1 MSRKAYTGIGS
12 RETPDHILR
21 LMHHTAAKLLGE
33 GYKLRSGGAGGA
45 DSAFQAGL
53 GMLTEDWE
61 RNSAMEIY
69 IPWEGFSGY
78 TSDMPG
84 IYCIKGNM
92 KTRAERIAKRLH
104 PAWDRCSQGAKALH
118 TRNVFQVLGAD
129 LESPSQFV
137 ICYAQPLGYGDFVK
151 GGTATAVKLA
161 LESGSKVF
169 NLFDLDDRTRMETY
183 AYAK

>member
-12 RETPDHILR
+12 RETPDQILR
-21 LMHHTAAKLLGE
+21 LMHHVATKLCAE

-61 RNSAMEIY
+61 RNGAMEIY

-78 TSDMPG
+78 SSEMAG
-84 IYCIKGNM
+84 IYCMKGRIKT
-92 KTRAERIAKRLH
+92 KATQIAEEMH
-104 PAWDRCSQGAKALH
+104 PAWDKCSPGARALH
-118 TRNVFQVLGAD
+118 TRNVFQLLGQD
-129 LESPSQFV
+129 LKSPSKFV
-137 ICYAQPLGYGDFVK
+137 ICYAQPIGNDGHVK

-161 LESGSKVF
+161 LTHKIPVF
-169 NLFDLDDRTRMETY
+169 NLYLNEHKQRLEDFI
-183 AYAK
+183 A